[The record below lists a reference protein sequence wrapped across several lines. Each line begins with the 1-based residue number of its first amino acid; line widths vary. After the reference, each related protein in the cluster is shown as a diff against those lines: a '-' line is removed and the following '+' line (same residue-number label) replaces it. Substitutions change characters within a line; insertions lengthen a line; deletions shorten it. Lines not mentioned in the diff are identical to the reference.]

1 MDIWR
6 PLPLYWFKHV
16 VGLFKYIHS
25 MTCFYRFCGLLSTIM
40 TLWSASHSPDW
51 PLSLFYRLTLH
62 LHFVVVPISLLFR
75 TARIILLLFYSITL
89 LISCMKLLRLF
100 NFLLFLLLNSMYV
113 LYTFGFLIVCFFR
126 NIFRTFSKRLHCSRK
141 WNSSPRTLPG
151 HIGQVRN
158 SLGVPSHLPTS
169 IGRLWLLVLNLVSVM
184 RFLKHSISRH
194 SGSFR
199 GVMVTLALKAK
210 NGLEKFI

>member
-6 PLPLYWFKHV
+6 PLPPYWFKHV

-25 MTCFYRFCGLLSTIM
+25 MTCFYPFCGLLSTIM

-113 LYTFGFLIVCFFR
+113 LYTFGFLIVCFLG
-126 NIFRTFSKRLHCSRK
+126 TFSEHFQKGYTAEGNETRLREHCQGILDRFA
-141 WNSSPRTLPG
+141 
-151 HIGQVRN
+151 I
-158 SLGVPSHLPTS
+158 
-169 IGRLWLLVLNLVSVM
+169 LLVY
-184 RFLKHSISRH
+184 RPIYQPQ
-194 SGSFR
+194 
-199 GVMVTLALKAK
+199 
-210 NGLEKFI
+210 